1 MIELLTNDGY
11 IMYVERHILEY
22 FDIYKAFLKIMDIMP
37 VIPFAIPVYDKAS
50 MIVIF
55 QLVKEYDDLCK
66 NAIVY
71 NKLDATLMYRLD
83 NEMYEGTVKYKT
95 AVDEYLKNKRL
106 TIMFNNKKSILLID
120 DMVIKISNLYGV
132 NSLINMICNKYKE
145 YFTGHAA
152 HIKILDSK
160 WRYLKISLDMG
171 DVRYC

>member
-106 TIMFNNKKSILLID
+106 TIMFNNKKSILLI
-120 DMVIKISNLYGV
+120 
-132 NSLINMICNKYKE
+132 
-145 YFTGHAA
+145 
-152 HIKILDSK
+152 
-160 WRYLKISLDMG
+160 
-171 DVRYC
+171 